1 MRSRQGLETHL
12 DRHSDLAPRR
22 RDAGEL
28 VHRERAPLKPAHAAA
43 YSLPREMEV
52 RVPCLA
58 MHTRAKEIYRE
69 SGAPCVER
77 GTVEVGR
84 GKKRAEIK
92 LSPCVPPV
100 TGFREEEE
108 MSRNCS
114 PIYLGAHPDMQVGK
128 HFDNTEPTNL

>member
-1 MRSRQGLETHL
+1 M
-12 DRHSDLAPRR
+12 
-22 RDAGEL
+22 
-28 VHRERAPLKPAHAAA
+28 
-43 YSLPREMEV
+43 EMEV

-58 MHTRAKEIYRE
+58 MHTRSKEIYRE

-92 LSPCVPPV
+92 LSPFVPPV

-108 MSRNCS
+108 TSRNCS
-114 PIYLGAHPDMQVGK
+114 PIYLGCAQRCPGHPLPLHAGCRG
-128 HFDNTEPTNL
+128 HPIA